1 MTRTDNL
8 LPTLQAL
15 VAAALLML
23 GTTVGATTSA
33 EDNTPETPEAVVEYV
48 VTDALNS
55 IAERQETLAADRD
68 AAVAIFNDQVRPY
81 VDTLLMARFA
91 MGPAARTADPAD
103 IERLAEALAD
113 RVANLYAGALQRYAE
128 DAADFAESG
137 SVDLRLVSEK
147 DNRAIVSALAEGPG
161 IDSLKL
167 RIQLYK
173 RDDRWRV
180 FDIETSGISILLVFR
195 DALQSAAGRDG
206 GVDAMIEAL
215 EEGAIDVEDE
225 WEEQTGG
232 DEAQ

>member
-1 MTRTDNL
+1 MT
-8 LPTLQAL
+8 TLKTRMM
-15 VAAALLML
+15 ALLAML
-23 GTTVGATTSA
+23 ALAFLGGVASAATA
-33 EDNTPETPEAVVEYV
+33 DEDDAPMTPKAVVEEV
-48 VTDALNS
+48 VTDALS
-55 IAERQETLAADRD
+55 RIAEDPETVAGDRD
-68 AAVAIFNDQVRPY
+68 AAVAIFNEQVRPY

-103 IERLAEALAD
+103 IERLGEALAD
-113 RVANLYAGALQRYAE
+113 RVANLYAGALQRYAQ
-128 DAADFAESG
+128 DAADFAENG
-137 SVDLRLVSEK
+137 NVDLRLVSEK

-225 WEEQTGG
+225 WEEKTGS
-232 DEAQ
+232 DAAQ

>member
-1 MTRTDNL
+1 
-8 LPTLQAL
+8 
-15 VAAALLML
+15 ML
-23 GTTVGATTSA
+23 GMTTGTATA
-33 EDNTPETPEAVVEYV
+33 ETDDVPATPKAVVEHV

-68 AAVAIFNDQVRPY
+68 AAVEIFNDQVRPW
-81 VDTLLMARFA
+81 VDTQLMARFA

-103 IERLAEALAD
+103 IDRLAEALAD

-128 DAADFAESG
+128 DAADFAERG

-147 DNRAIVSALAEGPG
+147 DERAIVSALAEGPG
-161 IDSLKL
+161 IDELQL
-167 RIQLYK
+167 RIQLYQ

-180 FDIETSGISILLVFR
+180 FDIETSGVSILLVFR

-215 EEGAIDVEDE
+215 EDGAVDVEE
-225 WEEQTGG
+225 AWEEETENG
-232 DEAQ
+232 DGA